1 MAVVYRKNPDVVFRT
16 IADEFILVPI
26 RQKAVDLKSV
36 FTLNETGA
44 FIWGLID
51 GTMTDRGIEEALA
64 REFSVDPVQARRD
77 AGALLGQLEAAGLIS
92 RT

>member
-1 MAVVYRKNPDVVFRT
+1 MAAYQKNADVVFRT

-44 FIWGLID
+44 FVWGLID
-51 GTMTDRGIEEALA
+51 GTMTDRGIEEALV
-64 REFSVDPVQARRD
+64 RDFSVEPVQARRD
-77 AGALLGQLEAAGLIS
+77 VSELLGQLEAAGLIS

>member
-1 MAVVYRKNPDVVFRT
+1 MIAAYRKNPDVVFRA
-16 IADEFILVPI
+16 IAGEFILVPV
-26 RQKAVDLKSV
+26 RQRAVDLKSV

-51 GTMTDRGIEEALA
+51 GSRPDSGIEEAVA
-64 REFSVDPVQARRD
+64 AAFRVGPDQARQD
-77 AGALLGQLEAAGLIS
+77 VAELLGQLESAGLIS